1 MIEFIKGEISDLTP
15 ASVVLETGGM
25 GFFLNISVNTFA
37 EIQQLTSCRLY
48 VHEAIREDAFTLY
61 GFAKPDERDAFRKLI
76 SISGIGANTARIILS
91 SLTVSELE
99 SSILAENVAVFKNIK
114 GIGGK
119 TAQRII
125 VELKDKVAKEG
136 LSSSGELPLQ
146 IAGSNKEVRSEA
158 VAALQMLGYTAAA
171 ASKAVSSVLKQL
183 PQLPVEKVIKEA
195 LKLL

>member
-15 ASVVLETGGM
+15 ASVVLETGGV
-25 GFFLNISVNTFA
+25 GYYLNISVNTFA
-37 EIQQLTSCRLY
+37 EIQQLTACRLY
-48 VHEAIREDAFTLY
+48 VHEAIREDAYVLY
-61 GFAKPDERDAFRKLI
+61 GFAKTDERDAFRKLI
-76 SISGIGANTARIILS
+76 GISGIGANTARIILS

-99 SSILAENVAVFKNIK
+99 SGILAENVAIFKNIK

-136 LSSSGELPLQ
+136 LAAGGELPLQ
-146 IAGSNKEVRSEA
+146 IADTSKEVRNEA